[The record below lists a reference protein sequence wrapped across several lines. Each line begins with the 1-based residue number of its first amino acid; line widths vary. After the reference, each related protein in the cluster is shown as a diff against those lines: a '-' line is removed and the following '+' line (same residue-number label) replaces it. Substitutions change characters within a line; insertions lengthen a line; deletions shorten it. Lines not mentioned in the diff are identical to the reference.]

1 MVLDG
6 HKGEKLSAVGV
17 AGKNKVNAGGCLCG
31 MVLGLDGFHMFCKS
45 LPVEGGSGMGI
56 GKDSDPEIS
65 HF

>member
-1 MVLDG
+1 MPKACSNYFAIVFIFPEYPLINT
-6 HKGEKLSAVGV
+6 H
-17 AGKNKVNAGGCLCG
+17 NHIR
-31 MVLGLDGFHMFCKS
+31 VLGLDGFHMFYKS